1 MKRHF
6 IPRFPRLALEEK
18 KEKREWIPPSPPL
31 RSRPRRTF
39 ILLLVGTAAQESPH
53 HRLRALYS
61 SGSLASPGQSFQ
73 FKVKHYGLNCIMVS
87 FPTKKK
93 VGTESNSNEGRLLVS
108 KTQSRRLTS
117 DPAARPGA
125 HAYIYTYI
133 YIYVYRRVHA
143 YTCTYT
149 SDSFNS
155 SPRLA
160 TMDFTWSARV
170 CMYRGGMYEWIL
182 LHHAH
187 RRRGVREINH
197 ENLSG
202 SALPTCEHFVKPSR
216 GSRRLTTVGRGAWS
230 REMSPPSD
238 GVVNLAKIPDF

>member
-39 ILLLVGTAAQESPH
+39 ILLLLVGTAAQESPH

-133 YIYVYRRVHA
+133 YICVSTRTRIHVHIYERFVQFISTFGHDGLHVERTCVYV
-143 YTCTYT
+143 
-149 SDSFNS
+149 
-155 SPRLA
+155 
-160 TMDFTWSARV
+160 
-170 CMYRGGMYEWIL
+170 
-182 LHHAH
+182 
-187 RRRGVREINH
+187 
-197 ENLSG
+197 
-202 SALPTCEHFVKPSR
+202 
-216 GSRRLTTVGRGAWS
+216 
-230 REMSPPSD
+230 
-238 GVVNLAKIPDF
+238 

>member
-39 ILLLVGTAAQESPH
+39 ILLLLVGTAAQESPH

-133 YIYVYRRVHA
+133 YIYMCIDA
-143 YTCTYT
+143 YTHTRT
-149 SDSFNS
+149 HIRAIRSIHLHVW
-155 SPRLA
+155 PRW
-160 TMDFTWSARV
+160 T
-170 CMYRGGMYEWIL
+170 
-182 LHHAH
+182 
-187 RRRGVREINH
+187 
-197 ENLSG
+197 
-202 SALPTCEHFVKPSR
+202 SR
-216 GSRRLTTVGRGAWS
+216 GAHVCVCIEDRWDV
-230 REMSPPSD
+230 
-238 GVVNLAKIPDF
+238 